1 MGDYHQYEPPSLAPL
16 QITPAMMAQARAA
29 QAAAPG
35 SAAAP
40 PPPPPMRT
48 FQPTASPNA
57 GEDLNTLAAMF
68 PDYDRDV
75 ISSVLAMSGG
85 LDDAIQQLLEMGGG
99 APEDG
104 IPGTQHQSDEELALA
119 LFKQFAEDLE
129 QQLGRPIPADVR
141 NDPVRYEAFVRE
153 HFERELARDGS
164 QLSSR
169 AMQVSP
175 NTQYCLSKLAVSRT
189 TLTPRDARI
198 LPWTEGYPSQA
209 LRWACRVQGRQCAA
223 DISRQAQTEP
233 RVPWRIRNPEAPRRA
248 MQGGSFVT

>member
-35 SAAAP
+35 PATAP
-40 PPPPPMRT
+40 PPRPPPPPM
-48 FQPTASPNA
+48 ASLNA
-57 GEDLNTLAAMF
+57 GENVDTLAAMF

-75 ISSVLAMSGG
+75 ISSVLEMSGG
-85 LDDAIQQLLEMGGG
+85 LDVAIQQLLEMGGG

-104 IPGTQHQSDEELALA
+104 GDRPSARHQSDEELALA
-119 LFKQFAEDLE
+119 LFKQFADELE

-141 NDPVRYEAFVRE
+141 NDPVRYEVFVRE

-169 AMQVSP
+169 AMQV
-175 NTQYCLSKLAVSRT
+175 CH
-189 TLTPRDARI
+189 
-198 LPWTEGYPSQA
+198 
-209 LRWACRVQGRQCAA
+209 
-223 DISRQAQTEP
+223 
-233 RVPWRIRNPEAPRRA
+233 
-248 MQGGSFVT
+248 